1 MFVFEGHNIV
11 CEFTRNI
18 IYPQDNIV
26 SPWRTQNEVTPYGV
40 NEVAFGK
47 QCCASHKRCGLTPND
62 VALRANT
69 LAPPPLLCYNKP
81 KAVNYMKKFATV
93 LICLGICV
101 FFVGCEDGKECFVF
115 NDLGIEVKM
124 KIDETI
130 SVSYENNTM
139 LISNNKNNEDIGVI
153 SVVKEKGKSINE
165 IYDTYIT
172 GRGERTKT
180 VLSDEL
186 IFVEIINKVDSVAL
200 GERVDKMYCFIFYDE
215 NTGAVLY
222 GRFFEN
228 SERDYVIILARTIE
242 VEKI

>member
-1 MFVFEGHNIV
+1 
-11 CEFTRNI
+11 
-18 IYPQDNIV
+18 
-26 SPWRTQNEVTPYGV
+26 
-40 NEVAFGK
+40 
-47 QCCASHKRCGLTPND
+47 
-62 VALRANT
+62 
-69 LAPPPLLCYNKP
+69 
-81 KAVNYMKKFATV
+81 MKKFATV

-101 FFVGCEDGKECFVF
+101 FFVGCEDEKECFVV
-115 NDLGIEVKM
+115 NNLGIEVKM

-130 SVSYENNTM
+130 NVSYENNTM

-186 IFVEIINKVDSVAL
+186 IFVEIINKVDSVIL
-200 GERVDKMYCFIFYDE
+200 GERVDKMYCFIFYDKNE
-215 NTGAVLY
+215 ETVLY

-228 SERDYVIILARTIE
+228 SERDSVISLAKSIE
-242 VEKI
+242 VVKK

>member
-1 MFVFEGHNIV
+1 
-11 CEFTRNI
+11 
-18 IYPQDNIV
+18 
-26 SPWRTQNEVTPYGV
+26 
-40 NEVAFGK
+40 
-47 QCCASHKRCGLTPND
+47 
-62 VALRANT
+62 
-69 LAPPPLLCYNKP
+69 
-81 KAVNYMKKFATV
+81 MKKFATV

-153 SVVKEKGKSINE
+153 SVVKEKGKSIHE

-186 IFVEIINKVDSVAL
+186 IFVEIINKVDSAFL
-200 GERVDKMYCFIFYDE
+200 GERVDKMYCFIFYDKNE
-215 NTGAVLY
+215 ETILY

-228 SERDYVIILARTIE
+228 SERDSVISLAKSIE
-242 VEKI
+242 VVKK